1 MSPMSPRTLRP
12 RQTGFNP
19 ASIAGLIAWYDAADT
34 KTLGPTSSGVGTVS
48 NNGPVKYLQDKSGSG
63 LHLTQTGADSVAP
76 TFLSSSQNGL
86 PALSFDGG
94 DQISRASSEAMTGPF
109 TLFIVAKANATGTTR
124 ACGVGPTRSI
134 GPFATSNTQW
144 GFFVA
149 DSGVKS
155 FNVSATAASVLAIT
169 CTSGLA
175 VVLYGNGTQ
184 AESGTAGTLTPSGFS
199 LGADQASGASTING
213 LIYECLS
220 YNSVLSSSSRK
231 AVEKYLGKKWGI
243 TVA

>member
-1 MSPMSPRTLRP
+1 MAMNQRLMRP
-12 RQTGFNP
+12 TASGFNP
-19 ASIAGLIAWYDAADT
+19 KSISGLIAWYDAADT
-34 KTLGPTSSGVGTVS
+34 TTLGPTSTGVGAVS
-48 NNGPVKYLQDKSGSG
+48 NNGPVKYMQDKSGGG

-109 TLFIVAKANATGTTR
+109 TLFIVAKANATGSTR
-124 ACGVGPTRSI
+124 ACGVGSIRSI
-134 GPFATSNTQW
+134 GPFAASNTQW

-184 AESGTAGTLTPSGFS
+184 SASGTAGSITPAGFA
-199 LGADQASGASTING
+199 LGADQASGGDAING

-220 YNSVLSSSSRK
+220 YNSVLSSSSLK
-231 AVEKYLGKKWGI
+231 AVAKYLGKKWGI
-243 TVA
+243 AIA